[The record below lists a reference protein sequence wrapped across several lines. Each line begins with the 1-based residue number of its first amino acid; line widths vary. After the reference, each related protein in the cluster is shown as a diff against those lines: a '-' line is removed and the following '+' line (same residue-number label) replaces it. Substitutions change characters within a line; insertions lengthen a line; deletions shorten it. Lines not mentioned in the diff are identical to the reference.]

1 MSISL
6 QNKDRARQYLFFSI
20 LEKMI
25 VKDLLKTL
33 LAVLSVIV
41 IIIVSRQF
49 ARVLNKV
56 TEGDIP
62 HETILSILA
71 LKITVATSEFLPAA
85 IFIAI
90 FMVLG
95 RMYRNYEMMAVASA
109 GGGMVIYRA
118 IFLLVFPVSV
128 IASSLSMLATPWAE
142 AKIQTIITEGKQA
155 ADMRGVVIGRFSEYS
170 HGDLVLYAEQ
180 INTNKRLSKIF
191 IQTREADKIGIVN
204 AKYGRLETLHGGLYL
219 VMQQGER
226 VRGVPGE
233 KSLTIENFSEYAIRI
248 KEKSSSPQQNR
259 EATSTRK
266 LWASN
271 NLKDIAEMQRRLS
284 FPLAV
289 IFLSILAVPLVKI
302 SPRGGVYGNLL
313 LAFAIY
319 FIYGNLKRI
328 SHSGVVNEIIPV
340 SIGYYGIYLLLLLL
354 AVILLIRL
362 QGIKWIS
369 IMLKQ
374 WGVT

>member
-1 MSISL
+1 M
-6 QNKDRARQYLFFSI
+6 QNKDGAKQYLFFSI

-49 ARVLNKV
+49 AKILSKV
-56 TEGDIP
+56 VEGDIP
-62 HETILSILA
+62 HETILSVLA

-95 RMYRNYEMMAVASA
+95 RMYRDYEMMAVASA
-109 GGGMVIYRA
+109 GGGVMVIYRA
-118 IFLLVFPVSV
+118 IFLLVFPVSI

-142 AKIQTIITEGKQA
+142 AKIQNIIAEGKTVANIQGIA
-155 ADMRGVVIGRFSEYS
+155 AGRFSEYS
-170 HGDLVLYAEQ
+170 HGDLVLYTEQ
-180 INTNKRLSKIF
+180 INTDKHLSKIF
-191 IQTREADKIGIVN
+191 VQTREADKIGIVN

-233 KSLTIENFSEYAIRI
+233 QSLIIENFSEYAVRI
-248 KEKSSSPQQNR
+248 KEKLSLPQQNR
-259 EATSTRK
+259 DGAPTKE

-271 NLKDIAEMQRRLS
+271 NLKDIAEMQQRLS

-319 FIYGNLKRI
+319 FIYGNLKRV
-328 SHSGVVNEIIPV
+328 SHSWVVNETIPV

-354 AVILLIRL
+354 TIVLLIRL
-362 QGIKWIS
+362 QGIKWIN

-374 WGVT
+374 WGII